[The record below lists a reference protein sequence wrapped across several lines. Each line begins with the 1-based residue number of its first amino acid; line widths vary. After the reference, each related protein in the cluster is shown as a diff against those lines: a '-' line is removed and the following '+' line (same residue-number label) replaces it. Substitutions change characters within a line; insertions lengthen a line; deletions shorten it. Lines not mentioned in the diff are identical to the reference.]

1 MYGRILL
8 DCDWSIDRKCKSLIG
23 WNQTQHNYF
32 GIIKN
37 VLIYQC
43 AQKARD
49 SLIYILTNQR
59 IEANSFFYSL
69 ILRNI
74 KL

>member
-1 MYGRILL
+1 MVTSIYLKGDCDNIYLYIYLYGRILL

-49 SLIYILTNQR
+49 SLIYI
-59 IEANSFFYSL
+59 Y
-69 ILRNI
+69 
-74 KL
+74 